1 MVHYIDALVL
11 LDPAIKFLSQV
22 SANYYMEKDKI
33 CEINQVHYYGSFL
46 FFFFFLVTA
55 YTTSHGTSK

>member
-46 FFFFFLVTA
+46 FFFFFF
-55 YTTSHGTSK
+55 